1 MKRFN
6 DVCDEWVMYGVEHTG
21 LGMVQYAEKQ
31 MSCLRS
37 KVKMVYSGS
46 YEE

>member
-6 DVCDEWVMYGVEHTG
+6 DVFYERAMYGVEHTG

-37 KVKMVYSGS
+37 RVKLVYSGS

>member
-6 DVCDEWVMYGVEHTG
+6 DVCYEWVMYGVEHTG
-21 LGMVQYAEKQ
+21 LGMVQYAEK

-37 KVKMVYSGS
+37 KVKMVYSGT